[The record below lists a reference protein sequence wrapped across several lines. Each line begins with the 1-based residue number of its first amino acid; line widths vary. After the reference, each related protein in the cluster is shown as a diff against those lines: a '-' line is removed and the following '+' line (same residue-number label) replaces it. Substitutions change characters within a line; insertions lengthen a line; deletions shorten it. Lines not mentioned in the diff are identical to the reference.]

1 MRQRSF
7 CFYFYLSFYKRMTC
21 FHRFAQSVFQLLLPS
36 ICQNDPLGD
45 ERKTVKSRGGEMV
58 LDQMRLQ
65 SCCSLVLCKQPRTV
79 NTSAT
84 AEIRNASD
92 SENRRRGE
100 SSRHVHV
107 FFFLCHFVER
117 IHRRRKAMG
126 FLAPADR
133 GAPNDDAR
141 RDIGLHKAGV
151 ERSLMMPDCFR
162 HRS

>member
-1 MRQRSF
+1 MRPTQ
-7 CFYFYLSFYKRMTC
+7 
-21 FHRFAQSVFQLLLPS
+21 
-36 ICQNDPLGD
+36 
-45 ERKTVKSRGGEMV
+45 KTEEEEKAADMY
-58 LDQMRLQ
+58 M
-65 SCCSLVLCKQPRTV
+65 
-79 NTSAT
+79 
-84 AEIRNASD
+84 
-92 SENRRRGE
+92 
-100 SSRHVHV
+100 SS
-107 FFFLCHFVER
+107 FLCHFVER